1 MENSPFNNLSA
12 ELRNEIWQLALKS
25 DTPLAIGGTSAHGP
39 TAAQPPLTRVCK
51 QIRLETIK
59 MFYCSNTFAMEMKC
73 VNCASNVFCA
83 YTMGSKAYDLKNWLR
98 FISTNKYHE
107 AISKMGLVVWVPAMG
122 NCGWIGDWKM
132 SLLNGLQTYGFDGAH
147 ENRRLKVTVRMACWL
162 SEKDQSM
169 RFLPDV
175 GTERLQRKET
185 ARKFFE
191 GLGMEVDEVTWET
204 MYDERDHRVDL

>member
-39 TAAQPPLTRVCK
+39 TAAQPPLTR
-51 QIRLETIK
+51 
-59 MFYCSNTFAMEMKC
+59 
-73 VNCASNVFCA
+73 
-83 YTMGSKAYDLKNWLR
+83 AYDLKNWLR

-132 SLLNGLQTYGFDGAH
+132 SLLNGLQTYGFGGAH

-191 GLGMEVDEVTWET
+191 RLGMEVDEVTWET
-204 MYDERDHRVDL
+204 MYDERDRRVDL